1 MGYAPSVRAGVGAF
15 AVLLC
20 AGVLFGCASGG
31 GGLDA
36 GRGRPDAP
44 GLDAAPPDGA
54 TRPDAPGGEGDAGTP
69 DAPPGR
75 DAPTGLDA
83 PLDAPVARDAPLDVP
98 APRPDAPDA
107 STIRCGDGIIDAP
120 ERCDDGNTASGD
132 GCRGDCADVECGGA
146 DRYED
151 PVTHHCY
158 WRSTSVVSR
167 GSAVST
173 CASGGG
179 YLIRWADRS
188 ERDAAYAGTLAPRG
202 GRVWIGLQRVSGIW
216 TWDDGTPSSTASSD
230 FRSGEPSGDG
240 TCAEW
245 GPANSL
251 NDIPCSERRDMVC
264 EREPAGTPR

>member
-1 MGYAPSVRAGVGAF
+1 V
-15 AVLLC
+15 
-20 AGVLFGCASGG
+20 
-31 GGLDA
+31 DA
-36 GRGRPDAP
+36 LADAP
-44 GLDAAPPDGA
+44 I
-54 TRPDAPGGEGDAGTP
+54 
-69 DAPPGR
+69 GR
-75 DAPTGLDA
+75 DAPAGLDA
-83 PLDAPVARDAPLDVP
+83 SVDAPGARDAPLDVP
-98 APRPDAPDA
+98 APRPDTPDA
-107 STIRCGDGIIDAP
+107 GTVRCGDGIIDAP
-120 ERCDDGNTASGD
+120 EVCDDGNTGSGD
-132 GCRGDCADVECGGA
+132 GCRSDCRDVECSGS

-167 GSAVST
+167 SSATST
-173 CASGGG
+173 CAGEGG
-179 YLIRWADRS
+179 YLIRWGDRT

-202 GRVWIGLQRVSGIW
+202 GRVWIGLQRVGSTW
-216 TWDDGTPSSTASSD
+216 TWDDGTPSSTASGD